1 MPAQVRVP
9 FEVQYPTV
17 DECELDGHP
26 DSSNGDAEA
35 NIEEEIPPVHEA
47 GGNQEQPARQEPEIE
62 IEEEALV

>member
-35 NIEEEIPPVHEA
+35 DIEEEIPPVQEA
-47 GGNQEQPARQEPEIE
+47 DGE
-62 IEEEALV
+62 